1 MRNVIEWLKNHS
13 PLDYV
18 LVLLIILIGITL
30 IKLPGAISNNSKHK
44 TQFDAVVKEYN
55 SEWNRREKEGTLPDD
70 NDDKPV
76 EVKPKA
82 KSTDQLIGNFLKAEN
97 DLIATYYAQNSGSE
111 TVDMASNVAYNEKR
125 EAFKQELTPKLSG
138 GTLDMIIQDTQLD
151 GYTLSSTKLTPK
163 GNQTYEGIFTA
174 ASKGQDFAYITYT
187 FDSKTNTIGNLS
199 INMKPGVIEKIRK

>member
-1 MRNVIEWLKNHS
+1 MRNVIEWLKYHS

-174 ASKGQDFAYITYT
+174 TSKGQDFAYITYT